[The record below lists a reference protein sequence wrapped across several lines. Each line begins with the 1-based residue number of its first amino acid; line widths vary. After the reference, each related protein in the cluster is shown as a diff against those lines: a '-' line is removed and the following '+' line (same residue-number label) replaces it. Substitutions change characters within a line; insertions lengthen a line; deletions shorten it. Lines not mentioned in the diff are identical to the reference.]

1 MAGSRK
7 IRLLEAATW
16 LGRGLDEEAL
26 KAARASVVV
35 PASRHQ
41 VGPWEWLGSPCAVG
55 LLILDGR
62 VARGL
67 RVEGTTSH
75 GIEML
80 GSGDLLRPWTFEGGS
95 SSFPA
100 SEDWNVLSA
109 LECAVLD
116 LDYVKATLRWPRI
129 GINLLDSAIE
139 RSRSLSYLLTA
150 RQAPRLEARILLT
163 LWHLADRWGRVYAD
177 GVVLDLPKLT
187 HEMIANMI
195 AARRP
200 SVTTGL
206 RHLRDLGLVEVQS
219 RGRWLLRGD
228 PASALELVT
237 GEATAPRD
245 EAEPAGLPTVARK
258 LADQPDESGVTAA
271 S

>member
-1 MAGSRK
+1 VKLGSRK
-7 IRLLEAATW
+7 IRLLEAASW
-16 LGRGLDEEAL
+16 LGRGLDDEAL
-26 KAARASVVV
+26 QTARATVVV
-35 PASRHQ
+35 PMTRHE
-41 VGPWEWLGSPCAVG
+41 VGPWEWLDSPCAVG
-55 LLILDGR
+55 LLILEGR
-62 VARGL
+62 IARGL

-80 GSGDLLRPWTFEGGS
+80 GAGDLLRPWTFEGES

-100 SEDWNVLSA
+100 SEDWTVLSD
-109 LECAVLD
+109 LECAVLN

-129 GINLLDSAIE
+129 GINLLDSVIE

-163 LWHLADRWGRVYAD
+163 LWHLADRWGRVNDD

-200 SVTTGL
+200 SVTSGL
-206 RHLRDLGLVEVQS
+206 RRLRDLGLVDVQS

-228 PASALELVT
+228 PASALELVSGGASPAH
-237 GEATAPRD
+237 GELDAVVPPAPD
-245 EAEPAGLPTVARK
+245 VSSLTKPPIMA
-258 LADQPDESGVTAA
+258 
-271 S
+271 